1 MLSKKSVIY
10 FLFLFFSC
18 EFLSDSV
25 NKVTYASWS
34 KPDVEILY
42 VLPKE
47 INENTKVLFI
57 IHGNSRDVEKYLNQW
72 IEPSKDKNVI
82 ILAHNSVIGT
92 HLFKR
97 NKLVLEEGGFYVLSI
112 KNNKLVLEHEFHN
125 FNSFSKHFFIRNHNL

>member
-1 MLSKKSVIY
+1 MLSKKSVIC

-47 INENTKVLFI
+47 VNKKTKELLI
-57 IHGNSRDVEKYLNQW
+57 IHGNSRDVEK
-72 IEPSKDKNVI
+72 
-82 ILAHNSVIGT
+82 
-92 HLFKR
+92 
-97 NKLVLEEGGFYVLSI
+97 
-112 KNNKLVLEHEFHN
+112 
-125 FNSFSKHFFIRNHNL
+125 